1 MKKNMRSAEHRR
13 EVAMVVERGRPPMYT
28 DPAELEAKFD
38 EYFARQDKEGR
49 PYTIAGLCLA
59 AGFSSRQSLHDYL
72 AKPEFVDV
80 IKRAKLRVE
89 EFLNEKLLAGQG
101 MVAGPIFNLKN
112 LEPAYW
118 RDKHESEVSIN
129 SEAQVGLGLALM
141 PPEPKDMLEWQQWY
155 RQVMDQREAE
165 RAMLAAEEQS

>member
-1 MKKNMRSAEHRR
+1 MGSNTRSAEHRR
-13 EVAMVVERGRPPMYT
+13 EVAKVVERGRPPMYT
-28 DPAELEAKFD
+28 DPADLEDVFEK
-38 EYFARQDKEGR
+38 YFAKQDKEGR
-49 PYTIAGLCLA
+49 PYTVAGLCLA

-72 AKPEFVDV
+72 SKSQFVDV

-118 RDKHESEVSIN
+118 RDRHESEVSIN
-129 SEAQVGLGLALM
+129 ADAQVGVGLAMM
-141 PPEPKDMLEWQQWY
+141 PPKPKDMLEWQRWY
-155 RQVMDQREAE
+155 KDVMEEREAE
-165 RAMLAAEEQS
+165 RAMLVAEELS